1 MAVGVSVGIVVG
13 IGVGMSVGIAAGIGV
28 GVGVGIAVGAGVG
41 ISAGVGVGAGAGIAV
56 GAGVGVGA
64 GVAAGVAGGGRGAG
78 SGVETLSVTVTS
90 IGAPP
95 AGVIVT
101 MVIYIPGCKCVAS
114 TVNVIVDVAL
124 DASLSLV
131 GLTCNQGASGGMLT
145 VHVTGSAPG
154 LVTTTN

>member
-13 IGVGMSVGIAAGIGV
+13 IEVGMSVGIAAG
-28 GVGVGIAVGAGVG
+28 
-41 ISAGVGVGAGAGIAV
+41 AGVGVGAGIAAGV
-56 GAGVGVGA
+56 GVGVGA

-78 SGVETLSVTVTS
+78 SGVETLSVTVTL
-90 IGAPP
+90 IGVPP
-95 AGVIVT
+95 AGIIVT
-101 MVIYIPGCKCVAS
+101 TVLYIPGCKCVAF

-131 GLTCNQGASGGMLT
+131 GLTCNQGASGGTLA

-154 LVTTTN
+154 LVTTTNC